1 MKSFLHN
8 SDDDV
13 GLQPIADLFLETTVL
28 FADIANFTAWASTRE
43 PTQVFT
49 LLQSLYQGFDT
60 IAARRKVFKVETIG
74 DSYVAVTGLPDKQ
87 TTHALI
93 MARFAQDCLEK
104 MYEILQY
111 LELKLGPDTTELGKC
126 DSIFEKRDIINSYHL
141 LTLFILL

>member
-1 MKSFLHN
+1 MVFAVLMFLLYDRLVERRQAIVLNTANQTAAIVSSLFPKSVRDRLIETENDEQSGKFLSGRFRLKSFLHN

-60 IAARRKVFKVETIG
+60 IAARRKVFKVETIIE
-74 DSYVAVTGLPDKQ
+74 YQ
-87 TTHALI
+87 
-93 MARFAQDCLEK
+93 RE
-104 MYEILQY
+104 
-111 LELKLGPDTTELGKC
+111 
-126 DSIFEKRDIINSYHL
+126 
-141 LTLFILL
+141 